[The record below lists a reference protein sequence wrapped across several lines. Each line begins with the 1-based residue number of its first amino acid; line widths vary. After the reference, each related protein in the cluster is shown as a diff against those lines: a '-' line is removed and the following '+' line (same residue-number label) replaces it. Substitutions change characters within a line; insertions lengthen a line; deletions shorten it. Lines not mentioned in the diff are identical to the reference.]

1 MVDLRLIHAA
11 LFLSLPIAGT
21 AQTSSAPEPGQRF
34 VGPQLPGAEGDR
46 TRSTGS
52 DSSLNLFLLADTV
65 PANLQTSPTSG
76 TESSDASPKP
86 KPAPGTP
93 LDKNG
98 DPIPLER
105 REPQR
110 ILGFMPNFR
119 TVSGGAAAHP
129 PGFKYNF
136 VVATHQAF
144 DYSSFIFLGLTSLSA
159 EAINEHPALGKGIE
173 GFGQY
178 TWRGFLDK
186 TDNTYLSAWFLPTL
200 LREDTRYYALGAGHS
215 IYIRPLYVI
224 SQQAVARTYGGHLT
238 PNLAG
243 LGGKALPRSSPAT
256 TIRPARARS
265 GCSPPNSDTPS
276 CATSPSPRCASST
289 RISPPTTCG
298 RIRRSRPA
306 SPQNAPPCRPPR
318 RHRPPRYP
326 QNRRRPTASVS
337 SWPSEH
343 PLTMELPVR

>member
-215 IYIRPLYVI
+215 IYIRPLYTI
-224 SQQAVARTYGGHLT
+224 SQQAVARTYSGHLT

-243 LGGKALPRSSPAT
+243 LGGKAITQYVSRYYYPPSAGTFGVLATKFGYSVMRDIAFSSVREFYPDIAAHYVRT
-256 TIRPARARS
+256 HQEKQARLAAKR
-265 GCSPPNSDTPS
+265 
-276 CATSPSPRCASST
+276 AALQTS
-289 RISPPTTCG
+289 
-298 RIRRSRPA
+298 
-306 SPQNAPPCRPPR
+306 R

>member
-21 AQTSSAPEPGQRF
+21 AQTSSAPEPAQRF

-52 DSSLNLFLLADTV
+52 DSSPNLFLLADTV
-65 PANLQTSPTSG
+65 PANFQTSPTSG
-76 TESSDASPKP
+76 TQSSDASPKP

-215 IYIRPLYVI
+215 IYVRPLYII
-224 SQQAVARTYGGHLT
+224 SQEAVARTYGGHLT

-243 LGGKALPRSSPAT
+243 LGGKVLTQVVSRNYYPPSAANFSTLATKFGYSVMRDIAFSSVREFYPDIAAHYVRTHQEKQARLAAKRAALQTSAPAQA
-256 TIRPARARS
+256 PAV
-265 GCSPPNSDTPS
+265 
-276 CATSPSPRCASST
+276 
-289 RISPPTTCG
+289 
-298 RIRRSRPA
+298 PA
-306 SPQNAPPCRPPR
+306 K
-318 RHRPPRYP
+318 
-326 QNRRRPTASVS
+326 
-337 SWPSEH
+337 
-343 PLTMELPVR
+343 